1 MHYNI
6 ELGVLLLFWLRQG
19 LTLCPGCTEI
29 QSFCL
34 SLPNAG
40 ITGGQLSPSVDCY
53 ILPLHNFCIDFL
65 LLFIIIIFFTKV
77 QGI

>member
-6 ELGVLLLFWLRQG
+6 ELGVLLFWLRQG
-19 LTLCPGCTEI
+19 LTLCPGWTEI

-53 ILPLHNFCIDFL
+53 ILPLHNFYINFL
-65 LLFIIIIFFTKV
+65 LLFL
-77 QGI
+77 

>member
-19 LTLCPGCTEI
+19 LTLCPGWTEI

-34 SLPNAG
+34 RLPNAG
-40 ITGGQLSPSVDCY
+40 ITGGQLSPSVDC
-53 ILPLHNFCIDFL
+53 
-65 LLFIIIIFFTKV
+65 
-77 QGI
+77 